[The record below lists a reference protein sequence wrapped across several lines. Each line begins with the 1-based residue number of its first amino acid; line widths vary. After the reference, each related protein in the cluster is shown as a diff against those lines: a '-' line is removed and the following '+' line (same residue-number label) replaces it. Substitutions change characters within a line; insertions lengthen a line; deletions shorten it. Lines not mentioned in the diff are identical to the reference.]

1 MRVCVIGT
9 GYVGLVTGV
18 CLAHIGHHVICVD
31 NNEEKVKL
39 MKSGQS
45 PIFEPG
51 LSEIMQS
58 SSQSGQLEFTTDLGA
73 GVAHGE
79 ILFIAVGTPP
89 LPTGESDTRYVEAVA
104 RGIGEHLDGGGYKVI
119 VNKSTVPIGSG
130 DWVKMIVQSGIV
142 NRQQALVGAGG
153 GISSEKAS
161 DRVAGFD
168 VVSNPEFLR
177 EGSAVYDT
185 FNPDRIVLGG
195 NNPKAI
201 AMMKELYIPIIE
213 RSFAADP
220 TLPAVPVL
228 VTDLSSAEM
237 IKYAANAFL
246 ATKISF
252 INEVANIC
260 DRVGADVTEV
270 AKGIGLDSRIGNK
283 FLQAGIGWGGSCFPK
298 DVSALVHTADD
309 YGYEAQLLK
318 AAISVNQRQRLILVE
333 KLQQVLKIL
342 KGKTV
347 GLLGLTFKPDTDDMR
362 DAPALNL
369 IEHLNRL
376 GTTVKAYDP
385 IVSQSGLRDG
395 IAGVLVET
403 DAERL
408 ADGCDA
414 LVLVTDWAQFRTL
427 DYAKMA
433 SLMNNPV
440 LIDGRNFL
448 DREALIKAGFRYVGV
463 GR

>member
-9 GYVGLVTGV
+9 GYVGLVTGA

-45 PIFEPG
+45 PIYEPG

-58 SSQSGQLEFTTDLGA
+58 SSKSGNLEFTSDLAA
-73 GVAHGE
+73 GVTHGE
-79 ILFIAVGTPP
+79 ILFIAVGTPA

-104 RGIGEHLDGGGYKVI
+104 RGIGANLNGGYKVI

-130 DWVKMIVQSGIV
+130 DWVRMLILDGVAE
-142 NRQQALVGAGG
+142 RQVALVGAGG
-153 GISSEKAS
+153 PAIEEITPETTTE
-161 DRVAGFD
+161 FE

-177 EGSAVYDT
+177 EGSAIYDT
-185 FNPDRIVLGG
+185 FNPDRIVLGSSS
-195 NNPKAI
+195 KRAI
-201 AMMKELYIPIIE
+201 AMMEALYAPIIE
-213 RSFAADP
+213 RKVAEDKS
-220 TLPAVPVL
+220 LPPVPVL
-228 VTDLSSAEM
+228 ATDVNSAEM
-237 IKYAANAFL
+237 IKYAANSFL

-260 DRVGADVTEV
+260 DRVGADITQV

-298 DVSALVHTADD
+298 DVSALIHTADD
-309 YGYEAQLLK
+309 YGCEAQLLK
-318 AAISVNQRQRLILVE
+318 ATVSVNQRQRLIAVE
-333 KLQQVLKIL
+333 KLQHELKIL

-347 GLLGLTFKPDTDDMR
+347 GLLGLTFKPDTDDLR
-362 DAPALNL
+362 DAPSLNM
-369 IEHLNRL
+369 IEQLNRL
-376 GTTVKAYDP
+376 GAKVKAYDP
-385 IVSQSGLRDG
+385 IISQTGMRHGLSGV
-395 IAGVLVET
+395 IVET
-403 DAERL
+403 DPERL

-414 LVLVTDWAQFRTL
+414 LVLITDWQEFQKL
-427 DYAKMA
+427 DYVKMA
-433 SLMNNPV
+433 KLMNSPV
-440 LIDGRNFL
+440 IIDGRNFL
-448 DREALIKAGFRYVGV
+448 DKEALESAGFRFLGI

>member
-18 CLAHIGHHVICVD
+18 CLSHIGHDVICVD
-31 NNEEKVKL
+31 NNADKVKL
-39 MKSGQS
+39 MQSGQS

-51 LSEIMQS
+51 LSELMQS
-58 SSQSGQLEFTTDLGA
+58 SMESGRLQFTTDLGA
-73 GVAHGE
+73 GVAHGD

-104 RGIGEHLDGGGYKVI
+104 RGIGENLSGGYKVI

-130 DWVKMIVQSGIV
+130 DWVRMIVMD
-142 NRQQALVGAGG
+142 
-153 GISSEKAS
+153 GISERQKVPVAPGAS
-161 DRVAGFD
+161 AQEDDLPQFD

-195 NNPKAI
+195 SNPKAI
-201 AMMKELYIPIIE
+201 AMMKELYEPIVE
-213 RSFAADP
+213 RKFSEDTSGP
-220 TLPAVPVL
+220 NVPVL

-237 IKYAANAFL
+237 VKYASNAFL

-260 DRVGADVTEV
+260 DRVGADVVQV
-270 AKGIGLDSRIGNK
+270 AQGIGLDSRIGGK

-318 AAISVNQRQRLILVE
+318 ATIEVNSRQRLFALE
-333 KLQQVLKIL
+333 KLQQSLKIL

-362 DAPALNL
+362 DAPSLIL

-376 GTTVKAYDP
+376 GAKVKAYDP

-395 IAGVLVET
+395 LTGVMVET
-403 DAERL
+403 DVERL
-408 ADGCDA
+408 TDGCDA
-414 LVLVTDWAQFRTL
+414 LVLVTDWQQFKEL

-433 SLMNNPV
+433 AQMHTPI

-448 DREALIKAGFRYVGV
+448 DRQSLEAAGFTYLGV
-463 GR
+463 GH

>member
-18 CLAHIGHHVICVD
+18 CLAHSGHQVICVD

-39 MKSGQS
+39 MRSGQS
-45 PIFEPG
+45 PIYEPG
-51 LSEIMQS
+51 LSELMQS
-58 SSQSGQLEFTTDLGA
+58 CMQNGTIEFTADLAA

-104 RGIGEHLDGGGYKVI
+104 RGIGSNLKEGSDFKVI

-130 DWVKMIVQSGIV
+130 DWVRMIVLDGFNEANSGA
-142 NRQQALVGAGG
+142 NEPAFA
-153 GISSEKAS
+153 
-161 DRVAGFD
+161 

-177 EGSAVYDT
+177 EGSAVFDT
-185 FNPDRIVLGG
+185 FNPDRIVLGS
-195 NNPKAI
+195 NEEKALT
-201 AMMKELYIPIIE
+201 MMEALYEPIVS
-213 RSFAADP
+213 RSLAEDK
-220 TLPAVPVL
+220 TLPPVPV
-228 VTDLSSAEM
+228 VKTDLSSAEM
-237 IKYAANAFL
+237 VKYAANAFL

-252 INEVANIC
+252 VNEVANIC
-260 DRVGADVTEV
+260 DRVGADVVQV
-270 AKGIGLDSRIGNK
+270 AKGIGLDSRIGGK

-298 DVSALVHTADD
+298 DVSALIHTAND

-318 AAISVNQRQRLILVE
+318 SAVTVNQHQRTIAIE
-333 KLQQVLKIL
+333 KLQSELKIL

-362 DAPALNL
+362 DAPALTM
-369 IEHLNRL
+369 IEQLNRL
-376 GTTVKAYDP
+376 GAKVKAYDP
-385 IVSQSGLRDG
+385 IVSQTGMRHGLSN
-395 IAGVLVET
+395 VYVET

-408 ADGCDA
+408 ADSCDA
-414 LVLVTDWAQFRTL
+414 LVLVTDWAEFKSL
-427 DYAKMA
+427 DYGKMA
-433 SLMNNPV
+433 KLMNMPV
-440 LIDGRNFL
+440 MIDGRNFL
-448 DREALIKAGFRYVGV
+448 DPVELRAMGYRYVGV

>member
-18 CLAHIGHHVICVD
+18 CLSHIGHDVICVD

-39 MKSGQS
+39 MQSGQS

-51 LSEIMQS
+51 LSELMQS
-58 SSQSGQLEFTTDLGA
+58 SIQSGKIQFTTDLGA
-73 GVAHGE
+73 GVNHGE

-104 RGIGEHLDGGGYKVI
+104 RGIGSHLNGGYKVI

-130 DWVKMIVQSGIV
+130 DWVRMIVLDGIAE
-142 NRQQALVGAGG
+142 RQQALVGAGG
-153 GISSEKAS
+153 AVASPSQSE
-161 DRVAGFD
+161 VQFD

-185 FNPDRIVLGG
+185 FNPDRIVLGS
-195 NNPKAI
+195 NSSRAI
-201 AMMKELYIPIIE
+201 AMMEELYTPITE
-213 RSFAADP
+213 RQFAEDKS
-220 TLPAVPVL
+220 LPQVPVV
-228 VTDLSSAEM
+228 VTDISSAEM
-237 IKYAANAFL
+237 VKYASNAFL

-260 DRVGADVTEV
+260 DRVGADVVQV
-270 AKGIGLDSRIGNK
+270 AKGIGLDSRIGSK

-309 YGYEAQLLK
+309 YGYEAHLLK
-318 AAISVNQRQRLILVE
+318 AAVSVNQRQRLIALE

-362 DAPALNL
+362 DAPALDL
-369 IEHLNRL
+369 IEHLTRL
-376 GTTVKAYDP
+376 GTKVKAYDP
-385 IVSQSGLRDG
+385 LVSQTGLRHG
-395 IAGVLVET
+395 LSNVIVET
-403 DAERL
+403 DPERL

-414 LVLVTDWAQFRTL
+414 LVLVTDWQQFRTL

-433 SLMNNPV
+433 KLMNNPV
-440 LIDGRNFL
+440 VIDGRNFL
-448 DREALIKAGFRYVGV
+448 EQEVLEHAGFRYLGI